1 VAPRKTKPVTPIFQ
15 DVLGS
20 AQRLAEGTQARQAL
34 IADIEKLTKRRLLVY
49 HASFQ
54 HQQGMMLGSDVNLMV
69 DLCDDLGTRRVP
81 ADLMIHTP
89 GGDANA
95 AEQTLNLLHQRANS
109 VRVIVPRSAKS
120 AGTLVA
126 LGAEQIVM
134 GLAGELGP
142 VDPQFPVVAG
152 GIPRFLPGQ
161 AIVDSYDELIAQLH
175 QAQQN
180 NAPGMGY
187 ATMLQTINPAFVNE
201 ARRQMDHS
209 KAMGQRWLVK
219 AMYPNDHARAKQIL
233 EKLSDANVHK
243 SHGRMIDAK
252 MARNDIGLK
261 VLILAPT
268 TRLWR
273 SLWRLHLLNEFWMS
287 QVTVGPGGTGLA
299 RVKLFESRA
308 VSLSQL
314 APIG

>member
-1 VAPRKTKPVTPIFQ
+1 
-15 DVLGS
+15 
-20 AQRLAEGTQARQAL
+20 
-34 IADIEKLTKRRLLVY
+34 
-49 HASFQ
+49 
-54 HQQGMMLGSDVNLMV
+54 
-69 DLCDDLGTRRVP
+69 
-81 ADLMIHTP
+81 
-89 GGDANA
+89 
-95 AEQTLNLLHQRANS
+95 
-109 VRVIVPRSAKS
+109 
-120 AGTLVA
+120 
-126 LGAEQIVM
+126 
-134 GLAGELGP
+134 
-142 VDPQFPVVAG
+142 
-152 GIPRFLPGQ
+152 
-161 AIVDSYDELIAQLH
+161 
-175 QAQQN
+175 
-180 NAPGMGY
+180 
-187 ATMLQTINPAFVNE
+187 MLQTINPAFVNE